1 MKIKVGLAAAVGSLV
16 ISLAGA
22 QVPPPAAQA
31 PPPGHHHQHPS
42 QAPQQNLA
50 QPQPAAPEPVAPP
63 TAEQRPAT
71 PPQVAFNGGVLTIT
85 ADNSTLGD
93 ILRAVHRQT
102 GASIDVPGNATERV
116 VGRFGPGPARDVVA
130 SLLNGSHFNYVL
142 VGSENDPR
150 GLDRVVLISK
160 SGSDQAPVEQA
171 RFQGRVQQPVPQT
184 VDAGDAA
191 NDDDAAQDMVPDA
204 SEATDEQANQAQGEE
219 PAQAQQ
225 PGQSAIKTPEQLL
238 QELQQRQQ
246 QMQQQGAPV
255 PPGYP
260 PNPNAGTTPQQ
271 K

>member
-1 MKIKVGLAAAVGSLV
+1 MKIRVGLAAAVGSLA

-22 QVPPPAAQA
+22 QVPPP
-31 PPPGHHHQHPS
+31 GHHHRRPS
-42 QAPQQNLA
+42 QAPQQLA
-50 QPQPAAPEPVAPP
+50 QPQPAAPQPVAPP
-63 TAEQRPAT
+63 TPEQRPAT
-71 PPQVAFNGGVLTIT
+71 PPQVAYNGGLLTIT

-102 GASIDVPGNATERV
+102 GAAIDVPGNATERV

-142 VGSENDPR
+142 VGSETDPR

-160 SGSDQAPVEQA
+160 PGSDQAPVEQA
-171 RFQGRVQQPVPQT
+171 RFQGRVQAPVPQP

-191 NDDDAAQDMVPDA
+191 SDDDAAQDMIPDA

-219 PAQAQQ
+219 PAQAQP

-246 QMQQQGAPV
+246 QMQQQQGAPV

-260 PNPNAGTTPQQ
+260 PNPNAGPTPQQ

>member
-1 MKIKVGLAAAVGSLV
+1 MKIRVGLAAAVGSLLIPFAV
-16 ISLAGA
+16 A
-22 QVPPPAAQA
+22 QVA
-31 PPPGHHHQHPS
+31 S
-42 QAPQQNLA
+42 QAQPRPRSRQQKLA

-63 TAEQRPAT
+63 TPEQRPAT
-71 PPQVAFNGGVLTIT
+71 PPQVAYKGGLLTIT

-102 GASIDVPGNATERV
+102 GASVDVPGNATERV
-116 VGRFGPGPARDVVA
+116 VGSFGPGPARDVVA

-142 VGSENDPR
+142 VGSETNPT

-160 SGSDQAPVEQA
+160 PFSDQAPVEQA
-171 RFQGRVQQPVPQT
+171 RLPGRMQPAQA

-191 NDDDAAQDMVPDA
+191 NDDDAAQDMIPDA
-204 SEATDEQANQAQGEE
+204 SEATDEQANQAQGED
-219 PAQAQQ
+219 PAQPQQ

-260 PNPNAGTTPQQ
+260 PNPNASPTPQQ

>member
-1 MKIKVGLAAAVGSLV
+1 MKIRVGLAAAMGAIL
-16 ISLAGA
+16 IPLAVA
-22 QVPPPAAQA
+22 QRTQTRHSTAQ
-31 PPPGHHHQHPS
+31 QR
-42 QAPQQNLA
+42 LA
-50 QPQPAAPEPVAPP
+50 QSQPAAPQPIAPP
-63 TAEQRPAT
+63 TPEQRPAT
-71 PPQVAFNGGVLTIT
+71 PPQVAYNGGLLTIT

-102 GASIDVPGNATERV
+102 GATIDVPGNATERV

-142 VGSENDPR
+142 VGSETDPR

-160 SGSDQAPVEQA
+160 PGSDQAPVEQA
-171 RFQGRVQQPVPQT
+171 RFQGRMQPPVPQP

-191 NDDDAAQDMVPDA
+191 SDDDAAQDMIPDA

-246 QMQQQGAPV
+246 QMQQQQQGAPV

-260 PNPNAGTTPQQ
+260 PNPNAGPTPQQ

>member
-1 MKIKVGLAAAVGSLV
+1 MKIRVGLAAAVGSLL
-16 ISLAGA
+16 IPLAVA
-22 QVPPPAAQA
+22 QVA
-31 PPPGHHHQHPS
+31 S
-42 QAPQQNLA
+42 QAQPRHRSRQQKLA
-50 QPQPAAPEPVAPP
+50 QPPPAAPEPVAPP
-63 TAEQRPAT
+63 TPEQRPAT
-71 PPQVAFNGGVLTIT
+71 PPQVAYNGGLLTIT

-102 GASIDVPGNATERV
+102 GASVDVPGNATERV
-116 VGRFGPGPARDVVA
+116 VGSFGPGPARDVVA

-142 VGSENDPR
+142 VGSETNPT

-160 SGSDQAPVEQA
+160 PLGDQAPVQQA
-171 RFQGRVQQPVPQT
+171 RMPTRMQPAPQT

-191 NDDDAAQDMVPDA
+191 NDDDAAQDMIPDA
-204 SEATDEQANQAQGEE
+204 SEATDEQANQAQGEDA
-219 PAQAQQ
+219 AQPQQ

-260 PNPNAGTTPQQ
+260 PNPNAGPTPQQ
-271 K
+271 QQK

>member
-1 MKIKVGLAAAVGSLV
+1 MKIRVGLAAAVGSLA

-22 QVPPPAAQA
+22 QVPPP
-31 PPPGHHHQHPS
+31 GHHHRRPS
-42 QAPQQNLA
+42 QAPQQLA
-50 QPQPAAPEPVAPP
+50 QPQPAAPQPVAPP
-63 TAEQRPAT
+63 TPEQRPPT
-71 PPQVAFNGGVLTIT
+71 PPQVAYSGGLLTIT

-102 GASIDVPGNATERV
+102 GAAIDVPGNATERV

-142 VGSENDPR
+142 VGSETDPR

-160 SGSDQAPVEQA
+160 PGSDQAPVEQA
-171 RFQGRVQQPVPQT
+171 RFQGRVQAPVPQP

-191 NDDDAAQDMVPDA
+191 SDDDAAQDMIPDA

-246 QMQQQGAPV
+246 QMQQQQGAPV

-260 PNPNAGTTPQQ
+260 PNPNAGPTPQQ

>member
-1 MKIKVGLAAAVGSLV
+1 LAAAVGSIL
-16 ISLAGA
+16 IPLAVA
-22 QVPPPAAQA
+22 QVQSGA
-31 PPPGHHHQHPS
+31 PTRPRSS
-42 QAPQQNLA
+42 QQKLA

-63 TAEQRPAT
+63 TPEQRPAT
-71 PPQVAFNGGVLTIT
+71 APQVSYNGGLLTIT

-102 GASIDVPGNATERV
+102 GASVDVPGNATERV
-116 VGRFGPGPARDVVA
+116 VGSFGPGPARDVVA

-142 VGSENDPR
+142 VGSETNPT

-160 SGSDQAPVEQA
+160 PLSDQAPVEEA
-171 RFQGRVQQPVPQT
+171 RLPGRMQPAPPT

-191 NDDDAAQDMVPDA
+191 NDDDAAQDMIPDA
-204 SEATDEQANQAQGEE
+204 GEATDEQANQAQGED
-219 PAQAQQ
+219 PAPPQQ

-260 PNPNAGTTPQQ
+260 PNPNAGQTPQQ

>member
-1 MKIKVGLAAAVGSLV
+1 MKIRVGLAAAVGSIL
-16 ISLAGA
+16 IPLAVA
-22 QVPPPAAQA
+22 QVA
-31 PPPGHHHQHPS
+31 S
-42 QAPQQNLA
+42 QAQPRHHSRQQKLA
-50 QPQPAAPEPVAPP
+50 QPPPAAPEPVAPP
-63 TAEQRPAT
+63 TPEQRPAT
-71 PPQVAFNGGVLTIT
+71 PPQVAYNGGLLTIT

-102 GASIDVPGNATERV
+102 GASVDVPGNATERV
-116 VGRFGPGPARDVVA
+116 VGSFGPGPARDVVA

-142 VGSENDPR
+142 VGSETNPT

-160 SGSDQAPVEQA
+160 PFGDQAPVQQA
-171 RFQGRVQQPVPQT
+171 RMPTRMQPAPQT

-204 SEATDEQANQAQGEE
+204 SEATDEPANQAQGEDA
-219 PAQAQQ
+219 AQPQQ

-260 PNPNAGTTPQQ
+260 PNPNAGPTPQQ
-271 K
+271 QQK